1 VKPAAVL
8 RPPGSPAEDLG
19 PAGGAAGIAEHA
31 AREGV
36 WLAIEP
42 INRFEDYMTN
52 RLEQAVGLGEEIE
65 RQVGLDSAWVCA
77 LTCSTGTW
85 RGTTWPRR
93 SLTPGG
99 GSPACMS
106 MTTRRRPYREVGQFG
121 QVVGVVSPQ
130 PSTGARSTGGDIRND
145 KLQRRYEAT
154 STIASILDWLG
165 ATPDRTDRDPRNH
178 AP

>member
-42 INRFEDYMTN
+42 VNRYEDYMTN

-65 RQVGLDSAWVCA
+65 RQLGLGSCGCA
-77 LTCSTGTW
+77 LTCST
-85 RGTTWPRR
+85 
-93 SLTPGG
+93 
-99 GSPACMS
+99 
-106 MTTRRRPYREVGQFG
+106 
-121 QVVGVVSPQ
+121 
-130 PSTGARSTGGDIRND
+130 
-145 KLQRRYEAT
+145 
-154 STIASILDWLG
+154 
-165 ATPDRTDRDPRNH
+165 
-178 AP
+178 

>member
-1 VKPAAVL
+1 
-8 RPPGSPAEDLG
+8 
-19 PAGGAAGIAEHA
+19 
-31 AREGV
+31 
-36 WLAIEP
+36 
-42 INRFEDYMTN
+42 MTN

-145 KLQRRYEAT
+145 KLQQLHLGHGHHVASLDVLIEPFTSRTYAVAT
-154 STIASILDWLG
+154 LIFSSVACSYTTPWD
-165 ATPDRTDRDPRNH
+165 AT
-178 AP
+178 